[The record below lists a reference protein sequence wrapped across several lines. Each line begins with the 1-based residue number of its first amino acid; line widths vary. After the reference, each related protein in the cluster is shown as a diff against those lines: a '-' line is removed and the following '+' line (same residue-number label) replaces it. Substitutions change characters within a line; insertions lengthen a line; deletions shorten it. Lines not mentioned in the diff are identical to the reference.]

1 MAINIHRIVHWLTGD
16 EGIDNLITVEA
27 SVVNALKVAGSNYWN
42 TANWNGATG
51 FNL

>member
-1 MAINIHRIVHWLTGD
+1 MAINIPRIAPGLTGA
-16 EGIDNLITVEA
+16 EGIDNGTTVEA